1 MSSKTMTGEALRW
14 FERLLAA
21 PRKAHDRSEADRRQ
35 RLARIAGDHACL
47 ESQLRL
53 IELNARLESLTS
65 PDAAVLAAFARRL
78 IEENRGVQPEPRAVQ
93 RCALG

>member
-1 MSSKTMTGEALRW
+1 MSNKTMTGEALRW

-21 PRKAHDRSEADRRQ
+21 PRKAHDRSETDRRQ

-78 IEENRGVQPEPRAVQ
+78 IEENRGVHPEPRAVQ

>member
-14 FERLLAA
+14 FERLLFA

-35 RLARIAGDHACL
+35 RLVRIAGDHACL
-47 ESQLRL
+47 ESQLGL

-65 PDAAVLAAFARRL
+65 PDAAVLATLARRL
-78 IEENRGVQPEPRAVQ
+78 IDENQGVKPERRAEQ
-93 RCALG
+93 DCAAG

>member
-14 FERLLAA
+14 FERLLAT
-21 PRKAHDRSEADRRQ
+21 PRKAHDRSETNRRQ
-35 RLARIAGDHACL
+35 RLTRIAGDHACL

-65 PDAAVLAAFARRL
+65 PDAAVLAALARRL
-78 IEENRGVQPEPRAVQ
+78 IEDNQGVQPERRAEQ
-93 RCALG
+93 HCAAG